1 MLQGKVAEGQRGTVC
16 ARIDC
21 TEIASL
27 ARVSFN
33 SKNRASRYSD
43 ALFRPFDTQKGERRE
58 RERGDLASDS
68 TRDTSVIIYY
78 KVGKMGNYNEEEKK
92 ENDNNNYSASC
103 VSFKPRA
110 LIMLV

>member
-1 MLQGKVAEGQRGTVC
+1 MFHLTVKIEQAATLTHC
-16 ARIDC
+16 SGHLIHKKEKD
-21 TEIASL
+21 
-27 ARVSFN
+27 
-33 SKNRASRYSD
+33 
-43 ALFRPFDTQKGERRE
+43 E

-78 KVGKMGNYNEEEKK
+78 KVGKMGNYNEEEKQ